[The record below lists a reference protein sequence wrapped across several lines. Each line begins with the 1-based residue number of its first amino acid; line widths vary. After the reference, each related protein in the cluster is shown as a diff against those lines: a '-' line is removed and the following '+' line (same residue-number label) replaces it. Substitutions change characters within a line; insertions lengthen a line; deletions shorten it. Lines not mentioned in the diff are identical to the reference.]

1 MSYGLDSAVNAGT
14 QKKSSIWSI
23 NILLL
28 IILFISMVWSLCVG
42 KYPISPG
49 ESLHIIF
56 NNIFGLSGTYEPMA
70 ESVVMGLRLPRII
83 AAVVIGASL
92 SISGATYQGIFK
104 NPLVS
109 PDFLGVTSGA
119 CIGAAIAI
127 LMALSSAYIQLFA
140 FLGGLLAVGLTV
152 MIPRL
157 MKSDSN
163 IMLVLSGII
172 VGGFISSLLGLIK
185 YIADPETQLASIV
198 YWQMG
203 SLSYVSI
210 SSILSVLPAIIGS
223 VIIIL
228 AMSWWIDIISLGDR
242 EAQTLGANVS
252 RIRNISILCSTLL
265 TASSVCMAGT
275 IGWVGLV
282 IPHFARMMVGPENT
296 KLLPA
301 AALVGAIF
309 LLLVDTAGRTI
320 GAAELPLSILT
331 GVIGAPFYA
340 WLLYKR
346 RMRLQ

>member
-1 MSYGLDSAVNAGT
+1 M
-14 QKKSSIWSI
+14 QKKWRIWST

-28 IILFISMVWSLCVG
+28 IILLICIVWSMCVG
-42 KYPISPG
+42 KYPVSPR
-49 ESLHIIF
+49 ESLQIIF
-56 NNIFGLSGTYEPMA
+56 NNIFGLAGSYEPMA
-70 ESVVMGLRLPRII
+70 ESVVRGLRLPRIL
-83 AAVVIGASL
+83 AAIVIGAAL
-92 SISGATYQGIFK
+92 SMSGTTYQGIFK

-109 PDFLGVTSGA
+109 PDFLGVSSGA

-140 FLGGLLAVGLTV
+140 FVGGLLAVGLTV

-157 MKSDSN
+157 IKSDSN

-172 VGGFISSLLGLIK
+172 VGGFIGSLLGLIK
-185 YIADPETQLASIV
+185 YIADPETQLASII

-203 SLSYVSI
+203 SLSYVSMN
-210 SSILSVLPAIIGS
+210 SIFSVLPAIIGS
-223 VIIIL
+223 AIVIL
-228 AMSWWIDIISLGDR
+228 AMSWWIDVVSLGDK

-265 TASSVCMAGT
+265 TASSVCVAGT
-275 IGWVGLV
+275 IGWIGLV

-320 GAAELPLSILT
+320 GTAELPLSILT

-346 RMRLQ
+346 RMKLQ